1 MSQMPMPSSSEY
13 DKPSSKSSRP
23 LSDLTS
29 SSAMEQGDLPLTS
42 PSSSLPN
49 FDLQD
54 TETLFQA
61 YLETASDMVYTVDLE
76 GRLTFI
82 NRYGQNLLR
91 CDRGEW
97 HKRPYMSFVAPESR
111 EATAAAF
118 ASLLQTGELKDYE
131 FMIQPLEGDPVCMEV
146 NGRVLFRKGQPIGG
160 LGIARDITERKRSE
174 QRLQMFLQAIESSY
188 DSAMIVDLDGT
199 IVYANSATARTF
211 GYDVDAI
218 LGEHASIF
226 YPPQAELSIKNLIE
240 RVLGDNHYDALGEV
254 TGWSGE
260 TICQRQTQDQ
270 CFPAIVSVS
279 PIPSDRGR
287 PTMVSI
293 TCRDITAQKAIQAEL
308 ASKNLELEQASRH
321 KSSFLASMSHELRTP
336 LTSILGFSSLLI
348 QGLFG
353 ELNEKQQSYVQG
365 IEDSGLHLLELI
377 KDILDLSKIE
387 AGKIELDFTPCSLVG
402 ICGETIGLVSSQAR
416 KKQIEIQLDIMPNLD
431 TIEADE
437 LRLRQMLLN
446 LLSNAL
452 KFSEPGSQVGVE
464 ASVSNDMINLSVW
477 DHGIGITE
485 EDQNLLFQPFQQ
497 IDNSLSRNHEGTGLG
512 LALTNQFA
520 HLHGGYVTCE
530 SRLGEG
536 SRFTIILPDSRPS
549 PTIARNNSPLPEPSI
564 LTQSDAGVR
573 TDALILIVEDDH
585 SNATFLQDA
594 IEHWGYQVY
603 RASGGLEALTWL
615 TNHSPDLILMD
626 VSLPDLDGLAVTRQL
641 KLNPNRMHIPI
652 VAMTALVM
660 VGDRERCLAAGMQDY
675 ISKPTNSDRLAAI
688 LERYL
693 RVSIT

>member
-1 MSQMPMPSSSEY
+1 M
-13 DKPSSKSSRP
+13 
-23 LSDLTS
+23 S
-29 SSAMEQGDLPLTS
+29 SSAEYEKPSPQSDRTS
-42 PSSSLPN
+42 AKFPPSSAIDREDSASTPQLSCSLHN

-91 CDRGEW
+91 CYQGEW
-97 HKRPYMSFVAPESR
+97 HRRPYMSFVAPESR

-131 FMIQPLEGDPVCMEV
+131 FMIQPLKGDPVCMEV

-188 DSAMIVDLDGT
+188 DSAIIVELDGT

-211 GYDVDAI
+211 GYDVEAI
-218 LGEHASIF
+218 LGQNASIF
-226 YPPQAELSIKNLIE
+226 YPPQAELPIEDLIA
-240 RVLGDNHYDALGEV
+240 RALGDSYDDSLGEV
-254 TGWSGE
+254 AGWSGE
-260 TICQRQTQDQ
+260 TICQRQTQAQ
-270 CFPAIVSVS
+270 LFPAIISVS

-293 TCRDITAQKAIQAEL
+293 TCRDITTQKAIQAEL

-353 ELNEKQQSYVQG
+353 DLNEKQQSYVQG

-387 AGKIELDFTPCSLVG
+387 AGKIELDFAPCSLVG
-402 ICGETIGLVSSQAR
+402 ICGETIGLVSGQAR
-416 KKQIEIQLDIMPNLD
+416 KKQIDIQLDIMPDLD

-452 KFSEPGSQVGVE
+452 KFSEPDSQVGVE
-464 ASVSNDMINLSVW
+464 AKVHQGAIHLSVW
-477 DHGIGITE
+477 DHGIGIAE
-485 EDQNLLFQPFQQ
+485 ENLDLLFQPFQQ

-536 SRFTIILPDSRPS
+536 SRFTIVLPDLRPS
-549 PTIARNNSPLPEPSI
+549 PTAQRNLLPRLEPITASPSATI
-564 LTQSDAGVR
+564 QHR
-573 TDALILIVEDDH
+573 DALILIVEDDP

-594 IEHWGYQVY
+594 IQYWGYRVHH
-603 RASGGLEALTWL
+603 ASDGITALEWL
-615 TNHSPDLILMD
+615 TRHTPDLILMD
-626 VSLPDLDGLAVTRQL
+626 VNLPDLSGLEVTQQL
-641 KLNPNRMHIPI
+641 KLNPDRSQIPI

-675 ISKPTNSDRLAAI
+675 ISKPIHSDRLATI

-693 RVSIT
+693 RISRT

>member
-1 MSQMPMPSSSEY
+1 MSSNSEFDSLSAQGSPSPSPLDLASFSTMNEDYLPTPSRPPSSLY
-13 DKPSSKSSRP
+13 
-23 LSDLTS
+23 
-29 SSAMEQGDLPLTS
+29 
-42 PSSSLPN
+42 N

-82 NRYGQNLLR
+82 NSYGQNLLR
-91 CDRGEW
+91 CYQGEW
-97 HKRPYMSFVAPESR
+97 YQRPYMSFVAPESQ

-131 FMIQPLEGDPVCMEV
+131 FMIQPLEGEPVCMEV

-174 QRLQMFLQAIESSY
+174 QRLQMFLQAIELSY
-188 DSAMIVDLDGT
+188 DSAMIVDLNGT

-211 GYDVDAI
+211 GYDVEAI
-218 LGEHASIF
+218 LGQHASIF
-226 YPPQAELSIKNLIE
+226 YPPQAELSIEDLIE
-240 RVLGDNHYDALGEV
+240 RALDDTYSEGLGEV
-254 TGWSGE
+254 AGWSGE

-270 CFPAIVSVS
+270 QFPAIVSVS

-293 TCRDITAQKAIQAEL
+293 TCRDITTQKAIQAEL

-348 QGLFG
+348 QELFG

-387 AGKIELDFTPCSLVG
+387 AGKMALDFAPCSLVG
-402 ICGETIGLVSSQAR
+402 ICRETIGLVSSQAR
-416 KKQIEIQLDIMPNLD
+416 KKQIAIQLDIVPNLD

-452 KFSEPGSQVGVE
+452 KFSDPGSQVGLE
-464 ASVSNDMINLSVW
+464 VSLHDGKIQISVW
-477 DHGIGITE
+477 DQGIGIAET
-485 EDQNLLFQPFQQ
+485 DLDLLFQPFQQ
-497 IDNSLSRNHEGTGLG
+497 IDSSLSRNHEGTGLG

-520 HLHGGYVTCE
+520 HLHGGHVTCE

-536 SRFTIILPDSRPS
+536 SRFTIVLPDLRPS
-549 PTIARNNSPLPEPSI
+549 STPISHRSPLPAPPTLPNPE
-564 LTQSDAGVR
+564 TTNR
-573 TDALILIVEDDH
+573 TDALILIVEDDP

-594 IEHWGYQVY
+594 IQHWGYRTY
-603 RASGGLEALTWL
+603 HASGGLEALAWL
-615 TNHSPDLILMD
+615 TSHSPDLILMD
-626 VSLPDLDGLAVTRQL
+626 VNLPDLDGLTVTRQL
-641 KLNPNRMHIPI
+641 KLNPYRMHIPI

-675 ISKPTNSDRLAAI
+675 ISKPINSDRLAAI

-693 RVSIT
+693 NVSIA

>member
-1 MSQMPMPSSSEY
+1 
-13 DKPSSKSSRP
+13 
-23 LSDLTS
+23 
-29 SSAMEQGDLPLTS
+29 MEQGDLPLTS

>member
-1 MSQMPMPSSSEY
+1 MNEDYLPTPSRPPSSLY
-13 DKPSSKSSRP
+13 
-23 LSDLTS
+23 
-29 SSAMEQGDLPLTS
+29 
-42 PSSSLPN
+42 N

-91 CDRGEW
+91 CYQGEW
-97 HKRPYMSFVAPESR
+97 YQRPYMSFVAPESQ

-118 ASLLQTGELKDYE
+118 ASLLRTGELKDYE
-131 FMIQPLEGDPVCMEV
+131 FMIQPLEGEPVCMEV

-174 QRLQMFLQAIESSY
+174 QRLQMFLQAIELSY
-188 DSAMIVDLDGT
+188 DSAMIVDLNGT

-211 GYDVDAI
+211 GYDVEAI
-218 LGEHASIF
+218 LGQHASIF
-226 YPPQAELSIKNLIE
+226 YPPQAELSIEDLIE
-240 RVLGDNHYDALGEV
+240 RALDDTYSEGLGEV
-254 TGWSGE
+254 AGWSGE
-260 TICQRQTQDQ
+260 TICQRQTEDQ
-270 CFPAIVSVS
+270 QFPAIVSVS

-293 TCRDITAQKAIQAEL
+293 TCRDITTQKAIQAEL

-387 AGKIELDFTPCSLVG
+387 AGKMALDFAPCSLVG
-402 ICGETIGLVSSQAR
+402 ICRETIGLVSSQAR
-416 KKQIEIQLDIMPNLD
+416 KKQIAIQLDIVPNLD

-452 KFSEPGSQVGVE
+452 KFSDPGSQVGLE
-464 ASVSNDMINLSVW
+464 VSLQDGKIQISVW
-477 DHGIGITE
+477 DHGIGIAET
-485 EDQNLLFQPFQQ
+485 DLDLLFQPFQQ
-497 IDNSLSRNHEGTGLG
+497 IDSSLSRNHEGTGLG

-520 HLHGGYVTCE
+520 HLHGGHVTCE

-536 SRFTIILPDSRPS
+536 SRFTIVLPDLRPS
-549 PTIARNNSPLPEPSI
+549 STPIPHRSPLPAPPTLPNPE
-564 LTQSDAGVR
+564 TTNR
-573 TDALILIVEDDH
+573 TDALILIVEDDP

-594 IEHWGYQVY
+594 IQHWGYRIY
-603 RASGGLEALTWL
+603 HTSGGLEALAWL
-615 TNHSPDLILMD
+615 TSHSPDLILMD
-626 VSLPDLDGLAVTRQL
+626 VNLPDLDGLTVTRQL
-641 KLNPNRMHIPI
+641 KLNPYRMHIPI

-675 ISKPTNSDRLAAI
+675 ISKPINSDRLAAI

-693 RVSIT
+693 NVSIA

>member
-1 MSQMPMPSSSEY
+1 MSSSTEHE
-13 DKPSSKSSRP
+13 KPSSPSARTP
-23 LSDLTS
+23 TDPP
-29 SSAMEQGDLPLTS
+29 SSAANDRDEPPSTPLPSTS
-42 PSSSLPN
+42 LHN

-82 NRYGQNLLR
+82 NRYGQHLLG
-91 CDRGEW
+91 CDQGEW
-97 HKRPYMSFVAPESR
+97 YRRPYMSFVAPESQ

-131 FMIQPLEGDPVCMEV
+131 FMIQPLKGNPVCMEV

-211 GYDVDAI
+211 GYDVEAM
-218 LGEHASIF
+218 LGQNASIF
-226 YPPQAELSIKNLIE
+226 YPPQAELSIEDLIE
-240 RVLGDNHYDALGEV
+240 RALGDSHDDGLGDV
-254 TGWSGE
+254 AGWSGE
-260 TICQRQTQDQ
+260 TICQRQTQAQ
-270 CFPAIVSVS
+270 LFPAIISVS

-293 TCRDITAQKAIQAEL
+293 TCRDITTQKAIQAEL

-353 ELNEKQQSYVQG
+353 DLNEKQQSYVQG

-387 AGKIELDFTPCSLVG
+387 AGKIELDFAPCSLVG

-416 KKQIEIQLDIMPNLD
+416 KKQIEIQLEIMPGLD

-452 KFSEPGSQVGVE
+452 KFSESGSQIGVE
-464 ASVSNDMINLSVW
+464 AKLHEGAIHLSVW
-477 DHGIGITE
+477 DHGIGIAE
-485 EDQNLLFQPFQQ
+485 ENLDLLFQPFQQ

-520 HLHGGYVTCE
+520 HLHGGFVTCE
-530 SRLGEG
+530 SQLGAG
-536 SRFTIILPDSRPS
+536 SRFTIVLPDLRPS
-549 PTIARNNSPLPEPSI
+549 PIDTPNQSPHPEPTIASP
-564 LTQSDAGVR
+564 AGTIDHR
-573 TDALILIVEDDH
+573 DALILIVEDDP

-594 IEHWGYQVY
+594 IQHWGYQVY
-603 RASGGLEALTWL
+603 HASDGLEALDWL
-615 TNHSPDLILMD
+615 TSHTPDLILMD
-626 VSLPDLDGLAVTRQL
+626 VNLPDLNGLDVTRQL
-641 KLNPNRMHIPI
+641 KLTPDRQHIPI
-652 VAMTALVM
+652 MAMTALVM

-675 ISKPTNSDRLAAI
+675 ISKPINSDRLAAI

-693 RVSIT
+693 RISLT